1 MHKMATALM
10 LMSVAA
16 FAQQKAKLA
25 KPTAAVVPAPGTVS
39 GRIFLIT
46 GGRDIKPARLAKLY
60 LFYGGAI
67 LGMEDSAGMAFDKE
81 YLKAMDAYVIELK
94 ENLKLGTL
102 TSEAIDCEKELLLY
116 STAVVETLTWAET
129 ENKTIQ
135 AIFADADEEGNFK
148 IAALPGRYTLLASG
162 RAGFN
167 DAFWMN
173 GWVTV
178 KSGEETTVK
187 MARPEKSCLHLP
199 Q

>member
-1 MHKMATALM
+1 MHKMATALI

-16 FAQQKAKLA
+16 FAQQKAKQT
-25 KPTAAVVPAPGTVS
+25 KPTTAVVPAPGMVS

-46 GGRDIKPARLAKLY
+46 GGGDIKPARFAKLY

-81 YLKAMDAYVIELK
+81 YLKAMDAYRIELT
-94 ENLKLGTL
+94 ENLKLNKID
-102 TSEAIDCEKELLLY
+102 SEAIECEKELLLY
-116 STAVVETLTWAET
+116 STALVETLTWAKT

-148 IAALPGRYTLLASG
+148 IAAPPGRYVLVAHG

-178 KSGEETTVK
+178 KFGEETTVK